1 MVLLFSSTYR
11 LAVGHFF
18 TKGRRCDQLHDLAM
32 KVIKSIEKAGFA
44 VTSLIGDNHVFNS
57 KCFSLLSG
65 GTTRPVVRWDILIIK
80 TFLDCSTF
88 LVTFA
93 FFTIQNGFAAT
104 HMTKIANF
112 FWHLTLCHIFKNVHS
127 QLQASNRYLFNNRN
141 IISPKYARWLLEFQE
156 KLRNKVNVLYVKY
169 PADLINQCLNF
180 HLHQVLSCW
189 CEAYWGSMPS
199 KQTLKNEYKNGTW

>member
-18 TKGRRCDQLHDLAM
+18 TKGLPCDQLHDLAM

-93 FFTIQNGFAAT
+93 FFTIQNGFAAI
-104 HMTKIANF
+104 HMIKIANF
-112 FWHLTLCHIFKNVHS
+112 FWHLTRATSLKMCTRSCKPATGTFSTIATSSAQSMRGGCSSFRKNWET
-127 QLQASNRYLFNNRN
+127 R
-141 IISPKYARWLLEFQE
+141 
-156 KLRNKVNVLYVKY
+156 
-169 PADLINQCLNF
+169 
-180 HLHQVLSCW
+180 
-189 CEAYWGSMPS
+189 
-199 KQTLKNEYKNGTW
+199 